1 MEMASSIKIVLA
13 TALVL
18 FMLPYSECECK
29 QKYTN
34 WDFEGNGEGEV
45 QYLDRH
51 HVDCHGGA
59 LSYVKLERRSG
70 KMFLLF
76 FTLNVIWLYRTRQEK
91 LQNE

>member
-1 MEMASSIKIVLA
+1 MEMASSIRMVLA

-18 FMLPYSECECK
+18 FILPYSECACSM
-29 QKYTN
+29 KYTN
-34 WDFEGNGEGEV
+34 WNFEGNDEGEV

-59 LSYVKLERRSG
+59 LSFVKLERRSG

-76 FTLNVIWLYRTRQEK
+76 LS
-91 LQNE
+91 